1 MHKGGVMVLDKK
13 WRKCIEI
20 IDYAFQPIVNAY
32 SGQVFA
38 LEALIRNVN
47 EAGFESIDAFFD
59 AAYNEKILFELE
71 IKLRYKALE
80 KFASIPFHREIKLFY
95 NLDNRTTMMPNFKPG
110 MTAPTL
116 RTFNLPKEAI
126 CFELSEKHQDRTF
139 TSFDQLTLNIY
150 KQQGYRMAIDD
161 FGVGYS
167 GLQTLYNAEPDFIKI
182 DRFFVDGI
190 AKSSKKRLF
199 VQNILEISQSLGIG
213 VIAEGVETKE
223 DFLTC
228 RNLGC
233 TMIQGFFVA
242 KPTKKTAKI
251 ERRYKEVE
259 ALFEQ
264 EKRDATT
271 QNAIKSRV
279 EPLPFVKD
287 SESLEAMQE
296 LFRKNTKAPLLPVLG
311 EDKMPIGIIK
321 EEDLKAY
328 IYSPYGWALLY
339 NQTKG
344 CIKSLIIPCG
354 IVDAN
359 DSLEKILKIYANSE
373 ENEGV
378 LVVENGVYLGYL
390 SAKVLLEAINE
401 RNLLSAKDQNPL
413 TGLMG
418 NRAINAYIN
427 QILITRSQWVLVYF
441 DLDNFKPFND
451 YYGFRSGDRVIKLL
465 ADNLE
470 KAANRLGSETFV
482 GHIGGDD
489 FFLGWQLTNDFE
501 EAQSEV
507 WRMVKKFGLDVESF
521 YSNKDREKGF
531 ILAKDRHGETREY
544 PLLSVSAAMLVVD
557 TSQERFYDEEIIAQ
571 TYAELKKHAKLC
583 KGGSVASASLI

>member
-1 MHKGGVMVLDKK
+1 MMALDKR
-13 WRKCIEI
+13 WRKCLDE

-38 LEALIRNVN
+38 LEALIRNVQ
-47 EAGFESIDAFFD
+47 EAGFDSIDALFD

-71 IKLRYKALE
+71 LSLRHKALE
-80 KFASIPFHREIKLFY
+80 KFCQVGFHRDIKLFY

-110 MTAPTL
+110 MTAPIL
-116 RTFNLPKEAI
+116 QNFDLPKESI
-126 CFELSEKHQDRTF
+126 CFELSEKHQERTF
-139 TSFDQLTLNIY
+139 ASFDQLTLNIY
-150 KQQGYRMAIDD
+150 RQQGYRMAIDD

-213 VIAEGVETKE
+213 VIAEGVESKE
-223 DFLTC
+223 DFLVC

-242 KPTKKTAKI
+242 KPTKKISKI
-251 ERRYKEVE
+251 ERRYKSIEELYV
-259 ALFEQ
+259 Q
-264 EKRDATT
+264 DKRELTN
-271 QNAIKSRV
+271 QNIIKSRIV
-279 EPLPFVKD
+279 PLEYVKD

-328 IYSPYGWALLY
+328 IYSPYGWALLH

-344 CIKSLIIPCG
+344 SIKSLIIPCG
-354 IVDAN
+354 IVDVN
-359 DSLEKILKIYANSE
+359 DSLEKILKIYANSQ

-378 LVVENGVYLGYL
+378 LVVENGLYLGYL
-390 SAKVLLEAINE
+390 SAKVLLEIINE
-401 RNLLSAKDQNPL
+401 RSLLSAKDQNPL

-427 QILITRSQWVLVYF
+427 EVLMTSGQWVLVYF

-465 ADNLE
+465 ADILE
-470 KAANRLGSETFV
+470 KAANHLGSEAFV

-489 FFLGWQLTNDFE
+489 FFLGWKLSESFDEALT
-501 EAQSEV
+501 QV
-507 WRMVKKFGLDVESF
+507 WNIVDKFGLDVQSF
-521 YSNKDREKGF
+521 YSNKDRERGY
-531 ILAKDRHGETREY
+531 ILAKDRHGVSREF
-544 PLLSVSAAMLVVD
+544 PLLSISCAMLIVD
-557 TSQERFYDEEIIAQ
+557 TNQERLYDEEIVAQ
-571 TYAELKKHAKLC
+571 TYAELKKHAKQYR
-583 KGGSVASASLI
+583 GGSVASATLI

>member
-1 MHKGGVMVLDKK
+1 MILDKK
-13 WRKCIEI
+13 WRKCIEEV
-20 IDYAFQPIVNAY
+20 DYAFQPIVNAY

-38 LEALIRNVN
+38 LEALIRNVG
-47 EAGFESIDAFFD
+47 EAGFESIDGLFDTAF
-59 AAYNEKILFELE
+59 NEKILFELE
-71 IKLRYKALE
+71 IKLRHKALE
-80 KFASIPFHREIKLFY
+80 KFCQIPFHKEIKLFY

-110 MTAPTL
+110 MTAPIL
-116 RTFNLPKEAI
+116 QLFDLPKEAI
-126 CFELSEKHQDRTF
+126 CFELSEKHQERTF
-139 TSFDQLTLNIY
+139 ASFDQLTLNIY
-150 KQQGYRMAIDD
+150 RQQGYRMAIDD

-190 AKSSKKRLF
+190 AQSSKKRLF
-199 VQNILEISQSLGIG
+199 MQNILEISQSLGIG

-223 DFLTC
+223 DFIAC

-233 TMIQGFFVA
+233 TMIQGYFVA
-242 KPTKKTAKI
+242 KPTKKISKI
-251 ERRYKEVE
+251 ERKYKDIE
-259 ALFEQ
+259 ALYSQ
-264 EKRDATT
+264 EKRDFVS
-271 QNAIKSRV
+271 QNTIKSRI
-279 EPLPFVKD
+279 EPLEFVKE

-311 EDKMPIGIIK
+311 DDNIPLGVIK

-344 CIKSLIIPCG
+344 NIKSLIIPCG

-359 DSLEKILKIYANSE
+359 DSLEKILKVYANSQ

-418 NRAINAYIN
+418 NRAIITYIN
-427 QILITRSQWVLVYF
+427 EILITPGKWVLVYF

-470 KAANRLGSETFV
+470 KASNRLGSNAFV

-489 FFLGWQLTNDFE
+489 FFLGWQLSGDFD
-501 EAQSEV
+501 EAISQV
-507 WRMVKKFGLDVESF
+507 WNVVNKFGIDVESF

-531 ILAKDRHGETREY
+531 ILAKDRYGEIREY
-544 PLLSVSAAMLVVD
+544 PMLSVSAAMLIVD
-557 TSQERFYDEEIIAQ
+557 TTKEHFYDEEMIAQ
-571 TYAELKKHAKLC
+571 AYAELKKHAKLHR
-583 KGGSVASASLI
+583 GGSIATATLI

>member
-1 MHKGGVMVLDKK
+1 MMLDKK
-13 WRKCIEI
+13 WKKCIEE

-38 LEALIRNVN
+38 LEALMRNVN
-47 EAGFESIDAFFD
+47 EAGFESIDALFD
-59 AAYNEKILFELE
+59 AAFNEKILFELE

-80 KFASIPFHREIKLFY
+80 KFCQIGFHKDIKFFY

-110 MTAPTL
+110 MTAPIL
-116 RTFNLPKEAI
+116 QAFDLPKEAI
-126 CFELSEKHQDRTF
+126 CFELSEKHQERTF
-139 TSFDQLTLNIY
+139 ASFDQLTLNIY
-150 KQQGYRMAIDD
+150 RQQGYRMAIDD

-182 DRFFVDGI
+182 DRFFIDGI

-223 DFLTC
+223 DFLAC

-233 TMIQGFFVA
+233 TMIQGYFVA
-242 KPTKKTAKI
+242 KPTKKISKI
-251 ERRYKEVE
+251 ERRYKSIE
-259 ALFEQ
+259 LLYMQ
-264 EKRDATT
+264 EKRDFIS

-279 EPLPFVKD
+279 EPLVYVKE

-311 EDKMPIGIIK
+311 EDNMPLGIIK

-344 CIKSLIIPCG
+344 SIKSLIIPCG

-359 DSLEKILKIYANSE
+359 DSLEKILKIYANSQ

-427 QILITRSQWVLVYF
+427 EILITPGRWVLVYF

-465 ADNLE
+465 ADILE
-470 KAANRLGSETFV
+470 KTANRLGSEAFV

-489 FFLGWQLTNDFE
+489 FFLGWQLVGEFD
-501 EAQSEV
+501 EALAQIWNV
-507 WRMVKKFGLDVESF
+507 VNKFGLDVESF

-531 ILAKDRHGETREY
+531 ILAKDRHGEVREY
-544 PLLSVSAAMLVVD
+544 PMLSVSAAMLVVD
-557 TSQERFYDEEIIAQ
+557 TREERFYDEEIIGQ
-571 TYAELKKHAKLC
+571 MYAELKKHAKLC
-583 KGGSVASASLI
+583 KNGSVASATLI